1 MSNIK
6 VGVKFRPITE
16 NEIKSRQ
23 WIVNGNEIKSKNS
36 KHKFSFCKL
45 QKILNY
51 EIFIYLCFEYSI

>member
-6 VGVKFRPITE
+6 VGVKFRPIVD

-23 WIVNGNEIKSKNS
+23 WIVNGKEIQSINS

-45 QKILNY
+45 QAN
-51 EIFIYLCFEYSI
+51 